1 MKYWIA
7 LMFTGALT
15 ACDIRGGSQSVLLQP
30 SIVVA
35 GAETTYWQD
44 EEVRITFAA
53 SNMDATTVEFS
64 IDNLTQELADGDFY
78 FDSTAGFLTDNPDSH
93 MKAKDYSLLVSA
105 TDASGST
112 ASTTLSFTV
121 DLVPTTLKVWSAD
134 IRGINE
140 ADAISE
146 DGPIIEDD
154 PISEDDP
161 LGRAILAI
169 ARSGDLSF
177 RFWNGGPRGEAL
189 RFVCFGDAQTNADDL
204 SASGQCNGLIN
215 NLSTQVARFETDG
228 YKFDFYDD
236 AGLALGYIIGAPT
249 ALVGDRRLDN
259 SDIPGVY
266 YFYDQDAPAPLDGYG
281 GSWNSSAPY
290 DMALLKITDSFTIES
305 LPSYNELTGQ
315 RSNTV
320 GDCQYK
326 GEIDQ
331 ASIDEG
337 FLTTRNSDLL
347 SDQDRVLSGEM
358 SLECELAEGHPIV
371 QKDGRFV
378 AYTYASTFRDREIQ
392 YLRIAGG
399 GEMAHDAPLW
409 RIELAKVCNRD
420 GSPGG
425 FAGAR
430 IGDTVCPL
438 LFE

>member
-15 ACDIRGGSQSVLLQP
+15 ACDIGGGSQSVLPQP

-121 DLVPTTLKVWSAD
+121 DLVPTTLKVWSGD

-146 DGPIIEDD
+146 D
-154 PISEDDP
+154 DP
-161 LGRAILAI
+161 LGRATLAI

-177 RFWNGGPRGEAL
+177 RFWDGGPWGEAL

-236 AGLALGYIIGAPT
+236 AGLALGSISGGPT
-249 ALVGDRRLDN
+249 ALVGVRRLDN
-259 SDIPGVY
+259 ADIPGVY
-266 YFYDQDAPAPLDGYG
+266 YFYTQDAPAPLDGYG

-290 DMALLKITDSFTIES
+290 DMALLKITDSFTIQS
-305 LPSYNELTGQ
+305 LPSYNELTGLT
-315 RSNTV
+315 SNTI

-326 GEIDQ
+326 GEIGQ
-331 ASIDEG
+331 ASINEG
-337 FLTTRNSDLL
+337 LLTPRNSNLL

-378 AYTYASTFRDREIQ
+378 AYTYVGDRGTQ

-399 GEMAHDAPLW
+399 GETANDVPLW
-409 RIELAKVCNRD
+409 RIGLFKVCTRD

-425 FAGAR
+425 FNGAS
-430 IGDTVCPL
+430 IGSTVCPL